1 MTGFCKRSLLVLSVV
16 LMPAAVQAYELRG
29 YGTFHA
35 MLGFHTWGGASIS
48 SLDGDPKL
56 GSLAEPSLTTSTT
69 GGFYLSGHAAV
80 MAEWIHFGGY
90 FSYQGAEL
98 SLHANGPQSPTLPR
112 GLRLDYLST
121 VHDVAVGA
129 SLKLAGQ
136 MVGMFWFGL
145 AMDIGPAFLIAEGE
159 RLSTGFRMFPRVTFD
174 FFPWKL
180 QKWLAGVTVS
190 MGLLVDAYAAG
201 EIHLLMPGAAE
212 TAATDFAF
220 SAIRPVV
227 MVGGTFGL

>member
-1 MTGFCKRSLLVLSVV
+1 MIRFWKRSLLVLTLALV
-16 LMPAAVQAYELRG
+16 PAAAQAYELRG

-48 SLDGDPKL
+48 ELDGDPKL
-56 GSLAEPSLTTSTT
+56 GSLAEPSLKTSTT
-69 GGFYLSGHAAV
+69 GGFYLSGHTTV
-80 MAEWIHFGGY
+80 MAEWIHVGGY
-90 FSYQGAEL
+90 FSYQGGEL
-98 SLHANGPQSPTLPR
+98 SLHANGPQSPTTPS
-112 GLRLDYLST
+112 GIRLDFLST

-145 AMDIGPAFLIAEGE
+145 AMDVGPAFLIAEGE

-180 QKWLAGVTVS
+180 RQWLAGVTLSV
-190 MGLLVDAYAAG
+190 GLQVDAYAAG
-201 EIHLLMPGAAE
+201 ELHLLMPGSAN
-212 TAATDFAF
+212 TTSSDFAF
-220 SAIRPVV
+220 SAIRPVL
-227 MVGGTFGL
+227 MVGGTFGI